1 MNNKSAIIY
10 ILLLLLVCD
19 VLHNSAKAN
28 SGLFFQSHRV
38 IPEKRTELN
47 LTPDAPFSFQDGF
60 SLNFEVHLRNEEHNY
75 GYIVRV
81 VLNDTLN
88 IDLLSNKG
96 WSHSQLFLMK
106 GTQNLMDIPQ
116 LDSIPGFS
124 NSDWFQVKLVINYKK
139 QFITCV
145 LNGKEWSIP
154 AELPL
159 LNNVRI
165 TFGLHTGQPYPST
178 DVAPMNLRN
187 IRILDRQGQ
196 LLRKWSL
203 LQHGD
208 NEVYDEVKF
217 SRATVRN
224 GIWEIDHHIRWR
236 KKASFIIPGT
246 SLQFAPYQR
255 PADGGVFIT
264 LKDTIYQYSIEKE
277 KLDTI
282 IVNSGHPYFTAA
294 SSLVYDSVYDELIS
308 YSAEQERLNRYS
320 FEKNEWERAIPDV
333 LLSYLHHSGCYIPEL
348 RKVVLFG
355 GYGFYR
361 YSSTLFTHSIDSIS
375 WQQKDFSHLI
385 ESRYL
390 AAMGYWGEN
399 KVLLL
404 GGYGSKSGKQEG
416 NPENYYDLHCIDIE
430 KMSSRKLWDF
440 SNESMETFGNAMVV
454 DRDKEHIYALSFAND
469 RAFSQIRLNCF
480 GIESPDRIYLADSI
494 PYQFHD
500 TSSYCTLFYNQRTTE
515 LVTVLAYQ
523 DGVGKTRVEI
533 YTLGYPVLRLSD
545 VLQSIPKKHSTG
557 WLWLILIIG
566 VGGVSVTLM
575 ILWKQGQKNVTRKD
589 ENDAWKSIHTTEV
602 KEKEV
607 TQPSFIRLL
616 GGFQVNDSEGRDI
629 TSRFTLILRSLFIY
643 MLLYSYKNANG
654 ITSEQLNEIFWSDMD
669 KSNATNNRNVNISKL
684 RLLLKGIGGVNI
696 SYKNSY
702 WYMTI
707 APTVNCDYIEI
718 CDLLRMLREGNT
730 INVDLLNRIAELGGR
745 GELLPDITEE
755 WVDKFKSEYLILL
768 SDVLLDAYE
777 FVKKE
782 KDLMLLLKLSETML
796 SCDSTDENAIQNKCY
811 ALYHLGKKGLAKQC
825 YENFCVEYIRVLG
838 TKPDFDYADIT
849 GN

>member
-1 MNNKSAIIY
+1 MNNKSTIVCIF
-10 ILLLLLVCD
+10 LLFFLCN
-19 VLHNSAKAN
+19 VLYVRAN
-28 SGLFFQSHRV
+28 TGLFFQAHRV

-47 LTPDAPFSFQDGF
+47 LTPNTPLSFHDGF
-60 SLNFEVHLRNEEHNY
+60 SLGFDVHLRNEEHNY

-81 VLNDTLN
+81 ILNDTLN

-106 GTQNLMDIPQ
+106 GNQSLVDISH
-116 LDSIPGFS
+116 LDSIPKFNS
-124 NSDWFQVKLVINYKK
+124 SDWFQVELKLNYKK
-139 QFITCV
+139 QLIVCI
-145 LNGKEWSIP
+145 LNEKEWSIP
-154 AELPL
+154 VKLPQ

-165 TFGLHTGQPYPST
+165 AFGLHTGQSFPST

-187 IRILDRQGQ
+187 VRILDLKGE
-196 LLRKWSL
+196 LLRKWTL

-208 NEVYDEVKF
+208 NEVYDEVKS

-255 PADGGVFIT
+255 PTDGGVFIA
-264 LKDTIYQYSIEKE
+264 LKDTIYQYSIERE
-277 KLDTI
+277 RLDTV
-282 IVNSGHPYFTAA
+282 IVNTGHPYFTAA
-294 SSLVYDSVYDELIS
+294 SSLVYDSVHDELIS

-320 FEKNEWERAIPDV
+320 FEKNEWERAIPDI
-333 LLSYLHHSGCYIPEL
+333 LLSYLHHSSCYIPDLE
-348 RKVVLFG
+348 KVILFG

-361 YSSTLFTHSIDSIS
+361 YSSVLFMHSIDSIS
-375 WQQKDFSHLI
+375 WQQKDLAHLI
-385 ESRYL
+385 EPRYL
-390 AAMGYWGEN
+390 AAMGYLGNN

-416 NPENYYDLHCIDIE
+416 NPENYYDLHCIDVE
-430 KMSSRKLWDF
+430 KMSSQKLWTF
-440 SNESMETFGNAMVV
+440 SNAKVEAFGNAMVV
-454 DRDKEHIYALSFAND
+454 DLDKEHIYALSFAND

-480 GIESPDRIYLADSI
+480 GIEKPDRTYMADSI

-500 TSSYCTLFYNQRTTE
+500 TSSYCTLFYNQGTTE

-523 DGVGKTRVEI
+523 DGIGKTCVEV
-533 YTLGYPVLRLSD
+533 YTLGYPVLHLSD
-545 VLQSIPKKHSTG
+545 VLQSVPEKHSTG
-557 WLWLILIIG
+557 WIWLILIIG
-566 VGGVSVTLM
+566 IGGTLAVLV
-575 ILWKQGQKNVTRKD
+575 ILWKRKQKNVVRRD
-589 ENDAWKSIHTTEV
+589 ENSFYTVEV
-602 KEKEV
+602 KEKELI
-607 TQPSFIRLL
+607 QPSFIRLL
-616 GGFQVNDSEGRDI
+616 GGFQVNDSEGHDI
-629 TSRFTLILRSLFIY
+629 TSRFTLILRSLFVY

-684 RLLLKGIGGVNI
+684 RLLLKEIGGINI
-696 SYKNSY
+696 AYKNSY

-707 APTVNCDYIEI
+707 DSSVNCDYIEI
-718 CDLLRMLREGNT
+718 CDLLRMVKEGSE
-730 INVDLLNRIAELGGR
+730 INVGLLNKIAELGSR

-755 WVDKFKSEYLILL
+755 WADKFKSEYLILL

-777 FVKKE
+777 FVKKN

-796 SCDSTDENAIQNKCY
+796 SCDSTDETAIQNKCY

-825 YENFCVEYIRVLG
+825 YENFCAEYIRVLG
-838 TKPDFDYADIT
+838 VRPDFNYTDII

>member
-10 ILLLLLVCD
+10 ILLLLVCN
-19 VLHNSAKAN
+19 VLHNPAKAN

-60 SLNFEVHLRNEEHNY
+60 SLNFDVHLRNEEHNY

-106 GTQNLMDIPQ
+106 GTQNLMDIPR

-294 SSLVYDSVYDELIS
+294 SSLVYDSVYDELILVANKNNLAS
-308 YSAEQERLNRYS
+308 KKISAFLTALEQ
-320 FEKNEWERAIPDV
+320 ATT
-333 LLSYLHHSGCYIPEL
+333 YL
-348 RKVVLFG
+348 
-355 GYGFYR
+355 
-361 YSSTLFTHSIDSIS
+361 
-375 WQQKDFSHLI
+375 Q
-385 ESRYL
+385 
-390 AAMGYWGEN
+390 N
-399 KVLLL
+399 
-404 GGYGSKSGKQEG
+404 
-416 NPENYYDLHCIDIE
+416 NP
-430 KMSSRKLWDF
+430 
-440 SNESMETFGNAMVV
+440 
-454 DRDKEHIYALSFAND
+454 
-469 RAFSQIRLNCF
+469 
-480 GIESPDRIYLADSI
+480 
-494 PYQFHD
+494 
-500 TSSYCTLFYNQRTTE
+500 
-515 LVTVLAYQ
+515 
-523 DGVGKTRVEI
+523 
-533 YTLGYPVLRLSD
+533 
-545 VLQSIPKKHSTG
+545 
-557 WLWLILIIG
+557 
-566 VGGVSVTLM
+566 
-575 ILWKQGQKNVTRKD
+575 
-589 ENDAWKSIHTTEV
+589 NDAWQAFV
-602 KEKEV
+602 
-607 TQPSFIRLL
+607 
-616 GGFQVNDSEGRDI
+616 
-629 TSRFTLILRSLFIY
+629 
-643 MLLYSYKNANG
+643 SYKSKELNTELN
-654 ITSEQLNEIFWSDMD
+654 QLAWKDTLPLL
-669 KSNATNNRNVNISKL
+669 ATKPRQ
-684 RLLLKGIGGVNI
+684 
-696 SYKNSY
+696 
-702 WYMTI
+702 
-707 APTVNCDYIEI
+707 
-718 CDLLRMLREGNT
+718 
-730 INVDLLNRIAELGGR
+730 
-745 GELLPDITEE
+745 
-755 WVDKFKSEYLILL
+755 
-768 SDVLLDAYE
+768 LDAKRYQQMAE
-777 FVKKE
+777 F
-782 KDLMLLLKLSETML
+782 MH
-796 SCDSTDENAIQNKCY
+796 Q
-811 ALYHLGKKGLAKQC
+811 KGLIPKALELKD
-825 YENFCVEYIRVLG
+825 YTVELQ
-838 TKPDFDYADIT
+838 
-849 GN
+849 